1 MRRWRLKRGLDRRFR
16 SGHPWVFSNEIIE
29 RPTTAQVGELVEM
42 RDEKDQF
49 LAVGYANPNS
59 LICFRAIERT
69 PPGKLVPFSLEWLVP
84 RFKWMMRLRTRLGFG
99 SASYRLCYGEGDFLP
114 GLIVDYFQRTDGRS
128 VFVVQAH
135 TAGIDQ
141 RLGVICEALPSL
153 VPEGCAEYAIVV
165 RNDLRV
171 RKLEGLAEEPPR
183 VVVGWGDST
192 ESDLKS
198 SEIWIRAVHSDKK
211 EDRLKMTCDLFEGQK
226 TGYFFDQFANIQL
239 AWGFM
244 RPWFEGSND
253 LKMIDLCSYV
263 GQWSAQLGHSFAS
276 QNTKMATTLVDASAE
291 ALRFAK
297 NNFEVNS
304 KSSSVETIEAD
315 VLKDLAGLPSQSFDI
330 VICDPPAFIKSK
342 KDVEP
347 GKHAYMKL
355 NSEAFRLVKKGGVIV
370 TCSCS
375 AVLDDEGFA
384 STVMKGSRRAGV
396 TVQWL
401 GRGGSS
407 PDHPKLLEF
416 PEAQYLK
423 AWVGLAL

>member
-69 PPGKLVPFSLEWLVP
+69 PPGKLEPFSLDWLVP
-84 RFKWMMRLRTRLGFG
+84 RFKWMMRLRTRLGFA

-114 GLIVDYFQRTDGRS
+114 GLIVDYFERTDGRL

-141 RLGVICEALPSL
+141 RLNVICDALKAL
-153 VPEGCAEYAIVV
+153 VPADAAYAIVI

-171 RKLEGLAEEPPR
+171 RKLEGLLEEAPR
-183 VVVGWGDST
+183 VQTGWGEST
-192 ESDLKS
+192 EDDLRR
-198 SEIWIRAVHSDKK
+198 SEIWIRSVHSDKK
-211 EDRLKMTCDLFEGQK
+211 TDRLKMTCDLFEGQK

-244 RPWFEGSND
+244 RPWFEGSTQ

-276 QNTKMATTLVDASAE
+276 EKIKVETTLVDASAA
-291 ALRFAK
+291 ALAFAK
-297 NNFEVNS
+297 NNFIVNANS
-304 KSSSVETIEAD
+304 ELVETLEGD
-315 VLKDLAGLPSQSFDI
+315 VLKDLEALPSQKFDI

-342 KDVEP
+342 KDIEP

-355 NSEAFRLVKKGGVIV
+355 NAEAFRLVKKGGVVV

-384 STVMKGSRRAGV
+384 ATVMKASRRAGV

-416 PEAQYLK
+416 PEAHYLK
-423 AWVGLAL
+423 AWVGLSL